1 MVNPAPQPT
10 GHETARETVVAADG
24 LALATSRAAGRGPGL
39 LLAHGFGQT
48 RQAWSSTQQRLAQAG
63 RASLAWD
70 ARGHGQSGRNP
81 AARAYAGEQFV
92 DDVVSVAAA
101 LGPRPVLVGAS
112 MGGLTGLMAQARDR
126 LFSAL
131 VLVDI
136 TPRWEASGVERILG
150 FMTAHPDGFES
161 YEHAAE
167 EIAAYL
173 PHRRQRKSPAQL
185 AHLLVRRDDGRL
197 GWHWD
202 PRLLAEFIPSTEHL
216 QDDIEAATRALDV
229 PVLLVSGG
237 RSDLVSDQTVAH
249 FLELAPHARHV
260 RLPEA
265 THMVAGDDNDAFTD
279 TLLEFMNT
287 PAAPH
292 AAAHGDHP

>member
-1 MVNPAPQPT
+1 MVSPAPLPA
-10 GHETARETVVAADG
+10 GPETARETLLAADG
-24 LALATSRAAGRGPGL
+24 LALAASRARGAGPGL
-39 LLAHGFGQT
+39 VLAHGFGQT
-48 RQAWSSTQQRLAQAG
+48 RQAWSATQARLAAAG
-63 RASLAWD
+63 FGSLAWD

-81 AARAYAGEQFV
+81 TSQPYAGEQFV
-92 DDVVSVAAA
+92 DDVVAAA
-101 LGPRPVLVGAS
+101 AGAGPRPVLVGAS

-126 LFSAL
+126 VFSAL

-202 PRLLAEFIPSTEHL
+202 PRLLSEFIPSTEHL
-216 QDDIEAATRALDV
+216 QDDIEAATRALKV

-237 RSDLVSDQTVAH
+237 RST
-249 FLELAPHARHV
+249 
-260 RLPEA
+260 RLTPGSA
-265 THMVAGDDNDAFTD
+265 WPSRGRRRLRIRRGAGAAG
-279 TLLEFMNT
+279 
-287 PAAPH
+287 PAAAT
-292 AAAHGDHP
+292 AAGNRRRRHR